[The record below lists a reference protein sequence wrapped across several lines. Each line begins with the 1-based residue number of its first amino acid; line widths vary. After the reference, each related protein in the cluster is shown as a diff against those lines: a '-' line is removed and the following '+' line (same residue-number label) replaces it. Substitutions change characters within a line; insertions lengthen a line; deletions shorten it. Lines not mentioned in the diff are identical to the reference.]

1 MEKELKNASN
11 LSFWKLINKFRIEI
25 PIIQRDYAQGREE
38 HKTVRVNFL
47 LAIKNAILNS
57 QELNLDFIYGNV
69 VNENNEK
76 LSVFQPLD
84 GQQRLTT
91 LYLLHWYAY
100 KKELDE
106 KKEINEKLS
115 HFTYETRISSREFC
129 RELVVQPINFGNED
143 ESIREIIENSN
154 WFFLSWKQDSTI
166 RAMLKTIDDIHH
178 EFKNISNLWELLTEK
193 NIITFYYLI
202 LEDFGLSDDLY
213 IKMNARGRLLT
224 PFENLKAEL
233 QSKIL
238 RHKWEQGK
246 KVADCFSLRIDTYW
260 TDFVWNNFQYEH
272 SVDIS
277 HMRFISTLVMINA
290 ALGKLAVKPEQ
301 RNEIIQKTQEDS
313 FARNLVDYINEDAF
327 DYICTCYELYSTI
340 DLQRLN
346 IPFCLWRHAPKKSI
360 THEVLIEG
368 NNPRTATSSYTH
380 KVIFFAQ
387 TEYLIQRGDLFD
399 ETGFEDWIRVVRNIV
414 SRGDID
420 SDGKRPDIV
429 RSPDT
434 FVGAIN
440 LVYELSSGC
449 FDIYEYL
456 STTPVK
462 STFAKEQIREEI
474 VKANIIQEY
483 PQYKELLFKIE
494 DNELLRGR
502 IIFALQCAG
511 YNGDIN
517 SINWDILQKVC
528 NVFSVYFN
536 SEDKLTD
543 ELRRTML
550 TIEVDG
556 KYEFYH
562 YWWSY
567 WNVGQAVKRKLFVQF
582 REIEYFIG
590 SDYKEYFEKL
600 VLLLTEKTYDEIL
613 REFIFPKDMPNWKRR
628 IIREEHLLSGTSK
641 YIAIPDD
648 NSFCYLLKSRRPRDI
663 DGGTKIE

>member
-1 MEKELKNASN
+1 MEKDLKNASN
-11 LSFWKLINKFRIEI
+11 LSFWELINKFRIEI

-38 HKTVRVNFL
+38 HETVRLNFL
-47 LAIKNAILNS
+47 SAIKNSILAS
-57 QELNLDFIYGNV
+57 KELSLDFIYGNI

-76 LSVFQPLD
+76 LVIFQPLD

-91 LYLLHWYAY
+91 LFLLHWYAY
-100 KKELDE
+100 KKEYDDNQ
-106 KKEINEKLS
+106 KKNEILS
-115 HFTYETRISSREFC
+115 RFTYETRISSREFC
-129 RELVVQPINFGNED
+129 RELVTQAIQFSAND
-143 ESIREIIENSN
+143 ESIREIIEDSN

-178 EFKNISNLWELLTEK
+178 EFKDISNIWELLTK
-193 NIITFYYLI
+193 QNIITFYYLI
-202 LEDFGLSDDLY
+202 LDDFGLSDDLY

-238 RHKWEQGK
+238 QQKWEIGK
-246 KVADCFSLRIDTYW
+246 DFSNCFSLKIDTYW
-260 TDFVWNNFQYEH
+260 TDFIWNNFQYEH

-277 HMRFISTLVMINA
+277 HMRLISTLVMINA
-290 ALGKLAVKPEQ
+290 AIGKLAIRPEQ

-313 FARNLVDYINEDAF
+313 FARNLVEYINEDAF
-327 DYICTCYELYSTI
+327 NYICICYELYSKV
-340 DLQRLN
+340 DLRTLD
-346 IPFCLWRHAPKKSI
+346 IPFCLWRHAPNKNI
-360 THEVLIEG
+360 THEILIEG

-380 KVIFFAQ
+380 KIIFFAQ
-387 TEYLIQRGDLFD
+387 TEYLIDCSDKFNKTCFL
-399 ETGFEDWIRVVRNIV
+399 DWIRVVRNIV

-434 FVGAIN
+434 FAGAIN
-440 LVYELSSGC
+440 LVHELASGC
-449 FDIYEYL
+449 SDIYKYL
-456 STTPVK
+456 AATPVK

-474 VKANIIQEY
+474 VKASIIQGY
-483 PQYKELLFKIE
+483 PQYKELIFRIE

-502 IIFALQCAG
+502 ITFTLQCAG
-511 YNGDIN
+511 YDGNVD
-517 SINWDILQKVC
+517 SIDWVILQKISD
-528 NVFSVYFN
+528 VFSNYFN
-536 SEDKLTD
+536 SENKLTD
-543 ELRRTML
+543 DLRRVML

-582 REIEYFIG
+582 REIEYFIAC
-590 SDYKEYFEKL
+590 DYKDYFKKL
-600 VLLLTEKTYDEIL
+600 VLLLTEKTYADIL
-613 REFIFPKDMPNWKRR
+613 NDFVFPQDMPNWKKRL
-628 IIREEHLLSGTSK
+628 IGEENLLSETSK

>member
-1 MEKELKNASN
+1 MEKETKNASN
-11 LSFWKLINKFRIEI
+11 LSFWKLIRKFRIEI

-57 QELNLDFIYGNV
+57 KELNLDFIYGNV
-69 VNENNEK
+69 VNEKHEK
-76 LSVFQPLD
+76 LAVFQPLD

-91 LYLLHWYAY
+91 LYLLHWYVY
-100 KKELDE
+100 KKELDDNND
-106 KKEINEKLS
+106 INEILS

-129 RELVVQPINFGNED
+129 RELVVQPINFSNED
-143 ESIREIIENSN
+143 KSIKEIIEDSN

-166 RAMLKTIDDIHH
+166 RAMLKTIDDIHQ
-178 EFKNISNLWELLTEK
+178 EFKDISDIWELLTEK
-193 NIITFYYLI
+193 DIITFYYLI

-233 QSKIL
+233 QSKVL
-238 RHKWEQGK
+238 QNKWEEGK
-246 KVADCFSLRIDTYW
+246 KVADCFSVKIDTYW

-277 HMRFISTLVMINA
+277 HMRLISTLVMINA
-290 ALGKLAVKPEQ
+290 ALGNLAVKPEQ

-313 FARNLVDYINEDAF
+313 FARNLVDYINKDAF
-327 DYICTCYELYSTI
+327 NYICSCYELYSKI
-340 DLQRLN
+340 DLQILN
-346 IPFCLWRHAPKKSI
+346 IPFCLWRHAPKRSI
-360 THEVLIEG
+360 IYEVLIEG

-380 KVIFFAQ
+380 KIIFFAQ
-387 TEYLIQRGDLFD
+387 TEYLIRCGNAFD
-399 ETGFEDWIRVVRNIV
+399 EISFKDWIRVVRNIV
-414 SRGDID
+414 SRGDVD

-434 FVGAIN
+434 FVGAVN
-440 LVYELSSGC
+440 LVHELSSGC
-449 FDIYEYL
+449 FNIYKHL
-456 STTPVK
+456 STIPVK

-474 VKANIIQEY
+474 MKANIIQEY
-483 PQYKELLFKIE
+483 PQYKELLFQIE
-494 DNELLRGR
+494 DNELLRGH
-502 IIFALQCAG
+502 ITFALQCAG
-511 YNGDIN
+511 YNGNIN
-517 SINWDILQKVC
+517 NIDWDILKKVC
-528 NVFSVYFN
+528 KVFNDYFN
-536 SEDKLTD
+536 SEDMLTD
-543 ELRRTML
+543 ELRRAML

-590 SDYKEYFEKL
+590 SDYKEYFVKL
-600 VLLLTEKTYDEIL
+600 VLLLTEKTYEEII
-613 REFIFPKDMPNWKRR
+613 RDFIFPKDMPNWKKRL
-628 IIREEHLLSGTSK
+628 IGEDALLGGTSK

-663 DGGTKIE
+663 DGGTRID